1 MVLYSVFYKFLIIS
15 KYLIIFGF
23 DPTLMNIHIRDKSRG
38 EEEKKSSFSYRIAYT
53 LYAMKRN
60 YRADDEVLAKIY
72 T

>member
-1 MVLYSVFYKFLIIS
+1 
-15 KYLIIFGF
+15 
-23 DPTLMNIHIRDKSRG
+23 MNIHIRDKSRG
-38 EEEKKSSFSYRIAYT
+38 EEKKSSFSYRIAYT